1 MYIVGASIMC
11 FAVAAIIPAFN
22 DLSDPD
28 YKEYFVSGS
37 KSILTLI
44 QENKS
49 LQELYPYL
57 EETLGFCGLYDF
69 SDVLGAGCAYSS
81 QQACTSPKYTFLTL
95 VTSLITSI
103 FKACGSSFIVLLLVE
118 IVFLVMIIIANKSTK
133 DLKSSNRMPLM
144 QSAPQAPGMYQ
155 ATPYNAANPAGTT
168 SVQMTRV

>member
-1 MYIVGASIMC
+1 MC

-44 QENKS
+44 QDNKS

-69 SDVLGAGCAYSS
+69 TDVLGAGCAYSS
-81 QQACTSPKYTFLTL
+81 QQACTSPKYTFLT
-95 VTSLITSI
+95 LITSI

-155 ATPYNAANPAGTT
+155 ATPYNAANPTGTT

>member
-1 MYIVGASIMC
+1 MYIVGASVMC
-11 FAVAAIIPAFN
+11 FTVATFIPALS

-44 QENKS
+44 QDNKS

-57 EETLGFCGLYDF
+57 EENLGFCGLYDF
-69 SDVLGAGCAYSS
+69 TDVLGAGCAYSS

-95 VTSLITSI
+95 ITSLFTSI
-103 FKACGSSFIVLLLVE
+103 FKACGSSFLVLLLVE

-133 DLKSSNRMPLM
+133 NLKSSNRMPLM
-144 QSAPQAPGMYQ
+144 QSAPQAPAMYQ
-155 ATPYNAANPAGTT
+155 PTPYNAANPAGTT